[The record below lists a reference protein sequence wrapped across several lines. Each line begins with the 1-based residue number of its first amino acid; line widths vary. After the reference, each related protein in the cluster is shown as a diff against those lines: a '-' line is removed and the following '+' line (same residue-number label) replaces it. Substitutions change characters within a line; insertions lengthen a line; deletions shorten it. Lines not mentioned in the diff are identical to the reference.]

1 MVDPIMSPLET
12 RKGIV
17 ALLLQLKKVDG
28 IEKESELGY
37 IFHVALQLG
46 LSEED
51 VYEISDNVQEYP
63 LVPPKEERERIIIL
77 YYLLFFMNAD
87 GVILEEEEQLVHEF
101 EFRLGFRPA
110 LTNDLINVLKGHV
123 KEAVPPEKL
132 LEKIRTYLN

>member
-1 MVDPIMSPLET
+1 MHT

-28 IEKESELGY
+28 LETDTELGY

-46 LSEED
+46 LTEED
-51 VYEISDNVQEYP
+51 VYEISDNVTAYP
-63 LVPPKEERERIIIL
+63 LVPPHEERERIIIL

-101 EFRLGFRPA
+101 GFRLGFRPA
-110 LTNDLINVLKGHV
+110 LTSDLISVLKSHA
-123 KEAVPPEKL
+123 KSAVPPDKL